1 MGERMYKPTK
11 RKKKGSRTNKIA
23 AALPQLFTEP
33 PGLLTPGDAES
44 FLEHL
49 LTTMDL
55 LHLFQHYF
63 PNEFQAAQEKHL
75 SFLPEDRFSYSQFE
89 AQFFSLVNQHL
100 FPLPLYD
107 MAYNDPWG
115 EGEYAS
121 VIPVEPFGMDRYE
134 DEGYEELPLGWQLV
148 LYLLRI
154 LDEECVRAN
163 GIYEDDDLFA
173 IELPEAGKAMNWSL
187 FDARCRAQ
195 GGPIAYLP
203 LVIEM
208 LDNDTGSVW
217 LDATLESPCTDA
229 IWTLECVDALHEQYL
244 LALDIQAKAMSF
256 CDWLEER
263 PVPRLAAVVR
273 LWKSC
278 VRDTPQPSTKPQ
290 VRTVTADQFLEG
302 TNFNELFERQI
313 ALPARLGGEP

>member
-1 MGERMYKPTK
+1 MGKKTK
-11 RKKKGSRTNKIA
+11 RSATAGM
-23 AALPQLFTEP
+23 LPRLLTDP
-33 PGLLTPGDAES
+33 PGILTPGEAES

-49 LTTMDL
+49 LSTVDL
-55 LHLFQHYF
+55 LYLFQHYF
-63 PNEFQAAQEKHL
+63 PVEFQAAQEKHL
-75 SFLPEDRFSYSQFE
+75 SFLPEDRFSCSQFE
-89 AQFFSLVNQHL
+89 ASFFSLVNQHL

-107 MAYNDPWG
+107 MPYNDPWY
-115 EGEYAS
+115 EREYAS
-121 VIPVEPFGMDRYE
+121 FIPVEPFGMDRYE

-148 LYLLRI
+148 LYLLGI
-154 LDEECVRAN
+154 LDEESVRSN

-173 IELPEAGKAMNWSL
+173 IVFPEAGKAMNWSL

-229 IWTLECVDALHEQYL
+229 IWTVECVDALHEQYM

-256 CDWLEER
+256 CEWLGER
-263 PVPRLAAVVR
+263 PVSRFAAVVR

-278 VRDTPQPSTKPQ
+278 VRDTPQPPAKPQ
-290 VRTVTADQFLEG
+290 VRTVTANQFLEG
-302 TNFNELFERQI
+302 INVNELFERQI
-313 ALPARLGGEP
+313 VLPARLGGE